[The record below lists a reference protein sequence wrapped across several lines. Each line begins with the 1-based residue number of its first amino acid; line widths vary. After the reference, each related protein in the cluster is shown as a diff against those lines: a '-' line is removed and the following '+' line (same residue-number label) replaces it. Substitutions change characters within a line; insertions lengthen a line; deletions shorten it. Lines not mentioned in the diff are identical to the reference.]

1 MDWGLQI
8 RPVCDVQTSGERP
21 RIARLEKQ
29 NSARPQ
35 DSMNFLQRSEGI
47 EQMFEDLD
55 RRHSVERLL
64 IKLRVLETALEH
76 PDAGWVRRSPVRDVD
91 PDGFE
96 VSASAKEEITP
107 PAPEV
112 EETARFHELHEP
124 REPILSFP
132 PAVFAVVNRLTL
144 AAI

>member
-1 MDWGLQI
+1 
-8 RPVCDVQTSGERP
+8 
-21 RIARLEKQ
+21 
-29 NSARPQ
+29 
-35 DSMNFLQRSEGI
+35 MNFLQRSEGI

-132 PAVFAVVNRLTL
+132 PPVFAVVNRLTL
-144 AAI
+144 AAIWQLGGSTRNLQELRLNRPGNSGEAGAGRAPQSA